1 MEFFI
6 AVVIGI
12 VLIFIGMCYTM
23 IADEGEKKNSIQS
36 RLKSTDDFKKYLIS
50 KDFNISKELKF
61 GTTIIAVDDINKKWS
76 IHWTSTS
83 FLLKEYPIFN
93 YSQLLDFGVKENGNQ
108 IIQGRAGSALTGGV
122 LFGTAGAIVGASRKK
137 EISQTFTLELNI
149 VVNDL
154 NINCINILLLKDV
167 KQNNPTYQ
175 TARTFVHEAVALF
188 TYIQNNQ

>member
-61 GTTIIAVDDINKKWS
+61 GTTIIVVDDINKKWS

-154 NINCINILLLKDV
+154 NINCINILLLKDA

>member
-137 EISQTFTLELNI
+137 EVSQTFTLELNI

>member
-1 MEFFI
+1 MLYHDCRRRRE
-6 AVVIGI
+6 
-12 VLIFIGMCYTM
+12 
-23 IADEGEKKNSIQS
+23 KNSIQS
-36 RLKSTDDFKKYLIS
+36 RLKSTDDFKKHLIS
-50 KDFNISKELKF
+50 KGFNISKELKF

-83 FLLKEYPIFN
+83 FLLKEYPIFD

-154 NINCINILLLKDV
+154 NINSINILLLKDA

-175 TARTFVHEAVALF
+175 TARTFVHETVALF